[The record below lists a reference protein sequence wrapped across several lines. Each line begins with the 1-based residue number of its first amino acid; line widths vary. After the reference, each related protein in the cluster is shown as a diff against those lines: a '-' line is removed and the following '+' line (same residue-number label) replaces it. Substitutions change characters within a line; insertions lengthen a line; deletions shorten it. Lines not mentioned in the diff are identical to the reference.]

1 MDINKEIILKRYTI
15 DELVDKYISV
25 SIENDKLQKELA
37 ILTLKL
43 KGTDK
48 NNESQVD
55 SLMNYYRPDFELV
68 EDSNGIEWYKRMH
81 FTAQR
86 PESRNID
93 IWDVIV
99 TKDTLDSDVESLFI
113 VGSFAYESDFAG
125 RAFFGKPGIKNSQY
139 DIWYGGFSPGS
150 SYIRKAN
157 NAEIKEL
164 FKHLKQD
171 NYSWKTAIAN
181 KDLYNKYKDFFD
193 ELLTT

>member
-25 SIENDKLQKELA
+25 SIENDKLHKELA

-48 NNESQVD
+48 NNEST
-55 SLMNYYRPDFELV
+55 NNNRPDFELV
-68 EDSNGIEWYKRMH
+68 KDSNGIEWYKRIH

-99 TKDTLDSDVESLFI
+99 TKDTLDDSGAESLFI

-139 DIWYGGFSPGS
+139 DYWYGGFSPGGG
-150 SYIRKAN
+150 YIRKAN
-157 NAEIKEL
+157 NTEIKEL
-164 FKHLKQD
+164 FEHLKQD

>member
-43 KGTDK
+43 KSTDK
-48 NNESQVD
+48 TNEST
-55 SLMNYYRPDFELV
+55 NNNRPDFELV
-68 EDSNGIEWYKRMH
+68 KDSNGVEWYQRTH
-81 FTAQR
+81 YTVQR

-93 IWDVIV
+93 IWDIIV
-99 TKDTLDSDVESLFI
+99 TKDTLNDSDAESLFM
-113 VGSFAYESDFAG
+113 VSSFAYESDFAAT
-125 RAFFGKPGIKNSQY
+125 AFFGKPGIKNSRY
-139 DIWYGGFSPGS
+139 NYWYGGFSPCS
-150 SYIRKAN
+150 NYIRKAN
-157 NAEIKEL
+157 NTEIKEL
-164 FKHLKQD
+164 FEHLKQD

-193 ELLTT
+193 ELLTA